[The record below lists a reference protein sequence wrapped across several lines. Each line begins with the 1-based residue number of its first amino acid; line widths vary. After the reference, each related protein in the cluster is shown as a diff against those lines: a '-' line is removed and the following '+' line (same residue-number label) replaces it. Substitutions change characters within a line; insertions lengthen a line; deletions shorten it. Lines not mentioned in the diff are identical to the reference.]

1 MVSHTFNAIE
11 GLISEVFTKYYKV
24 LLYFIYIGLFPQR
37 YFVPSWFGL
46 MGLHAI
52 QVTLFPMA
60 GIGLQ
65 RCLYEGCDVKIKS
78 SVFSFLVGK
87 SIICSKPLADA
98 IARYVWFV
106 PTVYWFELIVCSDQ
120 FISGRLKSPL
130 AQIFLFCVYFS
141 VS

>member
-1 MVSHTFNAIE
+1 MSC
-11 GLISEVFTKYYKV
+11 S
-24 LLYFIYIGLFPQR
+24 
-37 YFVPSWFGL
+37 
-46 MGLHAI
+46 
-52 QVTLFPMA
+52 LFPMA

-65 RCLYEGCDVKIKS
+65 RCVYEGCDVKIKS